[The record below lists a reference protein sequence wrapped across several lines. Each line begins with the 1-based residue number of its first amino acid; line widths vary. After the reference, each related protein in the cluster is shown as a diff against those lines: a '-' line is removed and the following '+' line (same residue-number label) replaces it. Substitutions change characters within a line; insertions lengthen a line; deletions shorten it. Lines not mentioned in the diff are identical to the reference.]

1 MWVSHIQLVEGINR
15 KRQTSPEEEIP
26 LADGFWL
33 EYQLLPGSITFSLPH
48 RLLTWQSP
56 HNCKNQF
63 LKINLSID
71 TCCWLFLWRTP
82 IRKLKSC
89 LVSITQY
96 SYTLRASLLK
106 AFYGDG
112 VNRIPIPGK
121 GGFSLIPVHHSNT
134 LTQFREKF
142 NKWHF
147 LPRPCC
153 KILLLS
159 TPDIF

>member
-15 KRQTSPEEEIP
+15 KRQTSPKEGIVSR
-26 LADGFWL
+26 WL
-33 EYQLLPGSITFSLPH
+33 PTGISTLPWVYNLQFTPQIVD
-48 RLLTWQSP
+48 LTDP

-89 LVSITQY
+89 LASITQY
-96 SYTLRASLLK
+96 TYTLRACLLK

-112 VNRIPIPGK
+112 VNRILIPGK
-121 GGFSLIPVHHSNT
+121 GGFYLIRVHQV
-134 LTQFREKF
+134 L
-142 NKWHF
+142 
-147 LPRPCC
+147 
-153 KILLLS
+153 
-159 TPDIF
+159 